1 MSEYNNFNNTELP
14 QEPIPPS
21 DFPTESSSQPEPP
34 ESSSPPPEPPENSAP
49 QQESEF
55 PEDSFAPS
63 GIPENSFS
71 SESFS
76 QSEFSQ
82 GAQQGYSQHSSR
94 PGNNS
99 MSTAALV
106 LGICSIVFICCGG
119 STITGALGIILALLS
134 RGGGTMDG
142 RAKSGMILSII
153 GLSLFIVI
161 WGGYFIWFTA
171 TGLFDKAWKEY
182 NSVPGSDNYEYNL
195 PYDEDDHND
204 FWKTPYTDDDI
215 EDADAKDL

>member
-1 MSEYNNFNNTELP
+1 MSEYNDINNAEFP
-14 QEPIPPS
+14 QEPIPQSKLPS
-21 DFPTESSSQPEPP
+21 DSTPQPEFP
-34 ESSSPPPEPPENSAP
+34 EDSTPPP
-49 QQESEF
+49 EF

-63 GIPENSFS
+63 EFPENSF
-71 SESFS
+71 ESFS

-82 GAQQGYSQHSSR
+82 GPPQGYSQQSSQAR
-94 PGNNS
+94 NNS

-134 RGGGTMDG
+134 RGGGIMDG

-195 PYDEDDHND
+195 PYDEDDYND
-204 FWKTPYTDDDI
+204 FWKTPYTDDNI
-215 EDADAKDL
+215 EDTDAKDL